1 MHASG
6 MKIVPVKNEAK
17 GAIDMVDL
25 KAQCEKHAD
34 KLAAIMVRSLACPA
48 LPLFSLGLP
57 ACR

>member
-1 MHASG
+1 M
-6 MKIVPVKNEAK
+6 PVKNEAK

-48 LPLFSLGLP
+48 LPLPSLGLP